1 MGDEAS
7 RSELASLAGEVGA
20 SLSYLRELGVE
31 FLESAGT
38 IEAETEAAQFGGKG
52 AKASA
57 QTTADTP
64 RSAALRRNAEAEA
77 RVERKPPSDAP
88 RATPTLT
95 ETPHAPPTEAP
106 RVTPPSTDAPRVSSP
121 THAQP
126 THAPFTQRADVEK
139 TPPNVLYQTA
149 YTPST
154 EKAEM
159 PTKRK
164 PVRTP
169 DPVPPP
175 PQETLFGEI
184 KPKDELSLPREGETF
199 EDIRTDIGECLR
211 CPLHKSRHTIVH
223 SEGDRKA
230 RLMFVGEA
238 PGADED
244 ASGRPF
250 VGRAGQLLNKII
262 EAIGLK
268 REDVFIGNVN
278 RCRPPQNRT
287 PTHEEAATCK
297 PFLLR
302 EIALLRPDVI
312 VVLGNTAMKNLL
324 DTKEGITKLR
334 GSFMDY
340 KGIKV
345 MPTFHPAYLLR
356 DPSKKRETWEDMKK
370 VREYL
375 TKTKADK

>member
-7 RSELASLAGEVGA
+7 RAELASLAGEVGE

-38 IEAETEAAQFGGKG
+38 IEAETATAQQFDGRS

-57 QTTADTP
+57 QASAGSQ
-64 RSAALRRNAEAEA
+64 RSAALRRNAEAGA
-77 RVERKPPSDAP
+77 RVEREPLADAP
-88 RATPTLT
+88 RASPPTQT
-95 ETPHAPPTEAP
+95 ETARESSQSSKQPTPQQPTPAPPTP
-106 RVTPPSTDAPRVSSP
+106 RAEDDEETPPYI
-121 THAQP
+121 
-126 THAPFTQRADVEK
+126 
-139 TPPNVLYQTA
+139 LYQTA
-149 YTPST
+149 HTAPT
-154 EKAEM
+154 ETVEM

-199 EDIRTDIGECLR
+199 EDIRQDIGECLR
-211 CPLHKSRHTIVH
+211 CPLHQSRRTIVH
-223 SEGDRKA
+223 SEGDRKS

-244 ASGRPF
+244 ASGHPF

-334 GSFMDY
+334 GNFMDY

-375 TKTKADK
+375 NRTTAGK

>member
-1 MGDEAS
+1 MTDERS
-7 RSELASLAGEVGA
+7 RTELLSLAEEVGEE
-20 SLSYLRELGVE
+20 LSYLRELGVD
-31 FLESAGT
+31 FLESAST
-38 IEAETEAAQFGGKG
+38 IEADAVTPQFDSRSAQ
-52 AKASA
+52 ASA
-57 QTTADTP
+57 KVTSVDAA
-64 RSAALRRNAEAEA
+64 RSAALRRNAEAET
-77 RVERKPPSDAP
+77 RVERKPQ
-88 RATPTLT
+88 ATT
-95 ETPHAPPTEAP
+95 ERPLDTHAPPTP
-106 RVTPPSTDAPRVSSP
+106 RVENEETPP
-121 THAQP
+121 Q
-126 THAPFTQRADVEK
+126 
-139 TPPNVLYQTA
+139 VLYQTDQTRA
-149 YTPST
+149 ST
-154 EKAEM
+154 ETRKM
-159 PTKRK
+159 PNRK

-169 DPVPPP
+169 DAFPPP

-199 EDIRTDIGECLR
+199 ADIHTDVGECLR
-211 CPLHKSRHTIVH
+211 CPLHKSRTKIVH
-223 SEGDRKA
+223 SEGNAKA

-262 EAIGLK
+262 EAIGMK

-334 GSFMDY
+334 GNFMDY

-375 TKTKADK
+375 NKTKAEK

>member
-1 MGDEAS
+1 MTDEAS
-7 RSELASLAGEVGA
+7 RAELLSLAEEVRET
-20 SLSYLRELGVE
+20 LSYLRELGVDY
-31 FLESAGT
+31 LESAGT
-38 IEAETEAAQFGGKG
+38 IETEATAQKPFDAG
-52 AKASA
+52 SA
-57 QTTADTP
+57 RAANAPTP
-64 RSAALRRNAEAEA
+64 DAARLAALKRNAEAEA
-77 RVERKPPSDAP
+77 RAP
-88 RATPTLT
+88 KTLPA
-95 ETPHAPPTEAP
+95 ETPPAETRRAPMTAVTIPARPTS
-106 RVTPPSTDAPRVSSP
+106 VT
-121 THAQP
+121 QP
-126 THAPFTQRADVEK
+126 TH
-139 TPPNVLYQTA
+139 
-149 YTPST
+149 T
-154 EKAEM
+154 EAAEEM
-159 PTKRK
+159 PKRK

-169 DPVPPP
+169 DPIPPP

-184 KPKDELSLPREGETF
+184 KPKDELSLPRDGETF
-199 EDIRTDIGECLR
+199 EDIRNDVGECLR
-211 CPLHKSRHTIVH
+211 CPLHQSRTRIVH
-223 SEGDRKA
+223 SEGSAKA

-262 EAIGLK
+262 EAIGMK
-268 REDVFIGNVN
+268 REEIFIGNVN

-302 EIALLRPDVI
+302 EIAILRPDVI

-334 GSFMDY
+334 GQFMDY

-375 TKTKADK
+375 NKTKADK